1 MPWLLVRDRRIKPS
15 RGVLYGSLNP
25 MYQVVIPV
33 WLARDWVGGYEDRF
47 YDRVDACGVGV
58 VIDAE
63 TKQIPCLKD
72 LGGGIV
78 WAVSSFDPIHHVL
91 C

>member
-1 MPWLLVRDRRIKPS
+1 MPWLLVLGRRIKRS

-25 MYQVVIPV
+25 TYQVVIPV
-33 WLARDWVGGYEDRF
+33 CLARDWVGGYEDRF
-47 YDRVDACGVGV
+47 YDGVDACSVGV
-58 VIDAE
+58 VIYAK

-72 LGGGIV
+72 FRGGIV
-78 WAVSSFDPIHHVL
+78 WAVSSFDPIHDVL

>member
-1 MPWLLVRDRRIKPS
+1 MPWLLVLGRRIKPS
-15 RGVLYGSLNP
+15 RDDLCGSLNP

-33 WLARDWVGGYEDRF
+33 WLVRDWVGGYEDRF
-47 YDRVDACGVGV
+47 YARVDTCSVGV

-63 TKQIPCLKD
+63 TKQIPCLQD
-72 LGGGIV
+72 FRGGIV
-78 WAVSSFDPIHHVL
+78 WAVSSFDPIHDVL